1 MTDGIVTVAAFAG
14 SLRVKSYNR
23 GLLRAAVAL
32 APPDV
37 KIHVIDIDD
46 VPLYNGDIDDEANP
60 LPPVKRLRDAIA
72 AADALL
78 IVTPEYNYSMPAVTK
93 NVLDWASRFDGVL
106 EDKPA
111 AVIGASTTGFGTA
124 RSQLQVRQLGTT
136 CNIHFLNDP
145 LLYIS
150 AAQTKFDAD
159 GNLTDEKTKAKVTEV
174 LAALAVFARRLKPAN
189 PKGRQG

>member
-1 MTDGIVTVAAFAG
+1 MTTGIVTVAAFAG
-14 SLRVKSYNR
+14 SLRVKSFNR

-37 KIHVIDIDD
+37 RIHVIDIDD
-46 VPLYNGDIDDEANP
+46 LPLYNADLDDEENP
-60 LPPVKRLRDAIA
+60 LPPVKRLRDAII

-93 NVLDWASRFDGVL
+93 NALDWASRVDGVL

-111 AVIGASTTGFGTA
+111 ALMGASPGNWGTM
-124 RSQLQVRQLGTT
+124 RSQLHLRQLGPS

-145 LLYIS
+145 QLYVT
-150 AAQTKFDAD
+150 AARTKFDAD
-159 GNLTDEKTKAKVTEV
+159 GNLTDEQTKTKVTEI
-174 LAALAVFARRLKPAN
+174 LAALAEFARRLGPAKPV
-189 PKGRQG
+189 GQQE

>member
-1 MTDGIVTVAAFAG
+1 MTVAAFAG
-14 SLRVKSYNR
+14 SLRAKSYNR

-37 KIHVIDIDD
+37 KIQVVDIDD
-46 VPLYNGDIDDEANP
+46 VPLYNADIDDAVNP

-93 NVLDWASRFDGVL
+93 NVLDWASRVDGVL
-106 EDKPA
+106 DEKPA
-111 AVIGASTTGFGTA
+111 ALMGASTTGFGTV
-124 RSQLQVRQLGTT
+124 RSQLQLRQLGVT

-145 LLYIS
+145 QLYVS
-150 AAQTKFDAD
+150 TAQTKFDAD
-159 GNLTDEKTKAKVTEV
+159 GNLTDAKTKAKVTE
-174 LAALAVFARRLKPAN
+174 LLSALAVFARRWNYARD
-189 PKGRQG
+189 GRNA

>member
-1 MTDGIVTVAAFAG
+1 MTEGVVKVAAFAG

-46 VPLYNGDIDDEANP
+46 VPLYNADLDDENNP
-60 LPPVKRLRDAIA
+60 LPPVRRLRDAIA

-106 EDKPA
+106 EEKPTA
-111 AVIGASTTGFGTA
+111 MMGASTTGFGTV
-124 RSQLQVRQLGTT
+124 RSQLQLRQLAAG
-136 CNIHFLNDP
+136 CDLWFLTDP
-145 LLYIS
+145 QLYVSS
-150 AAQTKFDAD
+150 ARTKFDAD
-159 GNLTDEKTKAKVTEV
+159 GDLTDEKTKGLVTALLSA
-174 LAALAVFARRLKPAN
+174 LAAFARRV
-189 PKGRQG
+189 GRTGPQGTTP